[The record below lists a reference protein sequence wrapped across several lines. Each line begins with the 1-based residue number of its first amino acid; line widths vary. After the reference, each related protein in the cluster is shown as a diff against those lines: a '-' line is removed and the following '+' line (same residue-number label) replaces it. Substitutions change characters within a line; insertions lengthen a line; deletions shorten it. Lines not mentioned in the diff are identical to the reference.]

1 MVSLVIEDPF
11 LPEDPYQSFILLTLG
26 QMISITLYVGTELHL
41 RGKATF
47 TTEWA
52 WFYPAFYHTLP
63 SLLVRLNKVS
73 GITNHDK
80 CAGVGEM
87 FAITKPC

>member
-47 TTEWA
+47 TTE
-52 WFYPAFYHTLP
+52 
-63 SLLVRLNKVS
+63 
-73 GITNHDK
+73 
-80 CAGVGEM
+80 
-87 FAITKPC
+87 